1 MIAKLLAL
9 ALSLSAVAAACGP
22 APEAESPTTPQPEG
36 EAPKDGEA
44 TSPSPDSTAPED
56 RSAPPTAATP
66 SVPIG
71 QSQMLADVG
80 KLGLTMKK
88 LPTLKKMPLGQKKK
102 IMPFFQQA
110 LGYKDCGGCHQKA
123 GDDFD
128 YKKETHHMKVARYMW
143 DEFVVK
149 LRDTKGEAI
158 FCDSCHQQKTQL
170 LNRTDQDALK
180 KFMEDEYQNKLDR
193 GDGKEHSCSS
203 CHGDPFE
210 PKIIEKL
217 WKIAPQ

>member
-36 EAPKDGEA
+36 EAPEDGEA

-123 GDDFD
+123 GEDFD
-128 YKKETHHMKVARYMW
+128 YKKETHHMKVAR
-143 DEFVVK
+143 
-149 LRDTKGEAI
+149 
-158 FCDSCHQQKTQL
+158 
-170 LNRTDQDALK
+170 
-180 KFMEDEYQNKLDR
+180 
-193 GDGKEHSCSS
+193 
-203 CHGDPFE
+203 
-210 PKIIEKL
+210 
-217 WKIAPQ
+217 

>member
-1 MIAKLLAL
+1 MIAKLLSL
-9 ALSLSAVAAACGP
+9 ALLVSAVAAACGP
-22 APEAESPTTPQPEG
+22 APEAESPTAPQPEG
-36 EAPKDGEA
+36 EEPSDGKTTAEG
-44 TSPSPDSTAPED
+44 PDASPED
-56 RSAPPTAATP
+56 RSSPPTAATP
-66 SVPIG
+66 SVPIA
-71 QSQMLADVG
+71 QSQLLGEVG

-123 GDDFD
+123 GEDFD
-128 YKKETHHMKVARYMW
+128 YKTETHHMKIARTMW

-149 LRDTKGEAI
+149 LRDEKGEAI
-158 FCDSCHQQKTQL
+158 FCDSCHQQKTHL
-170 LNRTDQDALK
+170 LNRSDQEALK

-193 GDGKEHSCSS
+193 GDGKEHSCST

-217 WKIAPQ
+217 WKIAPP